1 MGLSTVSTKQLWLRD
16 HSTGCF
22 RPGQEQR
29 ATQAQGAGSRT
40 PDRRPNCTS
49 SCNPRMVP
57 LCLQTST
64 IPSMT
69 ADWPGL
75 QWETGMNTHGNTS
88 PRCSASGEMHRKEPK
103 WTVLQSG
110 HKGRV
115 ECGCGWRKVTARRM
129 WLRLG
134 HCCPSCGG
142 DRQTES
148 ATCQWLFQHITS
160 HLFHRLTASSPG
172 YKVPSS
178 EVNLCTTHS
187 KSYVLEPC
195 LTLVLWTVP
204 GGRLSQESLKTFS
217 HPLHR
222 EIER

>member
-1 MGLSTVSTKQLWLRD
+1 MSADLYHPFHDGRLA
-16 HSTGCF
+16 
-22 RPGQEQR
+22 R
-29 ATQAQGAGSRT
+29 ATVGDGDEHSRKHFPEMLGVRRDAQEGAQMDRVAEWTQGESRVWVWVAQGDSLA
-40 PDRRPNCTS
+40 
-49 SCNPRMVP
+49 
-57 LCLQTST
+57 Q
-64 IPSMT
+64 
-69 ADWPGL
+69 
-75 QWETGMNTHGNTS
+75 
-88 PRCSASGEMHRKEPK
+88 
-103 WTVLQSG
+103 
-110 HKGRV
+110 
-115 ECGCGWRKVTARRM
+115 ARRM

-195 LTLVLWTVP
+195 LTPVLWTVP